1 MKTLD
6 LSSLEILHIYNVCIS
21 NHKNLWKEYLN
32 YCIHVLYIFIQV
44 LSRNSSSSNVIKEYI
59 KRLYAYSSILLQFSC
74 CYENFQAFHF
84 NERDVVCIQRLGF
97 LERKKAYFSDEGHMF
112 FSQLVV
118 NFFHFLEFFLIG
130 FCVFCN
136 KHIIFKH
143 IYNAW

>member
-1 MKTLD
+1 MKKMKTLD
-6 LSSLEILHIYNVCIS
+6 LSSLEILHIYKVCIS

-74 CYENFQAFHF
+74 CYDNFQAFHF

-97 LERKKAYFSDEGHMF
+97 LERKKSILFWWGPHVLLSACCKFLSFSW
-112 FSQLVV
+112 
-118 NFFHFLEFFLIG
+118 
-130 FCVFCN
+130 
-136 KHIIFKH
+136 IFPH
-143 IYNAW
+143 WLLRVLQ